1 MVGTY
6 DVNVTLDG
14 YVLPVNQTK
23 AVTRDT
29 ETTFDFTLTAI
40 PPDQGISNSH
50 LNSGR
55 PKIFINGTDTVI
67 SHLIRLPVRWLE
79 PMM

>member
-40 PPDQGISNSH
+40 PPDLGIITVTSTPA
-50 LNSGR
+50 GA
-55 PKIFINGTDTVI
+55 KIFINGTE
-67 SHLIRLPVRWLE
+67 HRLYHTAYVYRSGSWNL
-79 PMM
+79 